1 MRKTLMFGIHV
12 INLHIVLKL
21 LKKRLRHYSMTEL
34 FNLDKLKEYD
44 DVDAYYDILTQYAK
58 NVNAFYIQ
66 YKKEHNFIKQFSKD
80 GKIFYHDV
88 EV

>member
-21 LKKRLRHYSMTEL
+21 LKKHLRHCLTNEL
-34 FNLDKLKEYD
+34 FNLKFEEHSVV
-44 DVDAYYDILTQYAK
+44 DVHNDIFAQHAK
-58 NVNAFYIQ
+58 NVNVFYIQ
-66 YKKEHNFIKQFSKD
+66 YKKKHNLTKQFSKD
-80 GKIFYHDV
+80 GNIFYHDV